1 VATTKLTIREYLT
14 ADGDNPFR
22 AWLAGLDSSVRARL
36 QARVLR
42 FETGNL
48 GDHRAVGLGVWEA
61 RCDFGPGYRIYF
73 AKVRTTIVLLL
84 LGGDKSSQRADIRRA
99 QQYWADYQ
107 EATHRGTSK

>member
-1 VATTKLTIREYLT
+1 VATTNLTVREYLT
-14 ADGDNPFR
+14 AEGASPFR
-22 AWLAGLDSSVRARL
+22 AWLERLDTRVRARL

-48 GDHRAVGLGVWEA
+48 GDHRGVGQGVWEA

-73 AKVRTTIVLLL
+73 AKPGKTIVLLL
-84 LGGDKSSQRADIRRA
+84 VGGAKASQRADIGRA

-107 EATHRGTSK
+107 EATRRGTPK